1 MEAMDSSL
9 ISMVTV
15 NDYNAADH
23 FTDDTKPPKSP
34 HEHMKK
40 VSDRYQ
46 AEAYY
51 FEVLYGI
58 DSLLSTRLEKFIN
71 WEINLLLRTFCKP

>member
-1 MEAMDSSL
+1 MDSSL

-15 NDYNAADH
+15 NDYNA
-23 FTDDTKPPKSP
+23 TDYFPDDSRPPKSP

-51 FEVLYGI
+51 FEVIGCCLI
-58 DSLLSTRLEKFIN
+58 LLANERLCN
-71 WEINLLLRTFCKP
+71 V